1 MPPKQPMGP
10 SSVAHLASKLLLS
23 DALSAVFRHNYLSS
37 PLSINI
43 INPPVPPGMT
53 RNSPLFQEI
62 VQKPFSQWSFPYQ
75 TPRVPELPMQSIMC
89 TWTHTHTHESAYT
102 HDIIH
107 THTPLHNT
115 HTHIHES
122 SYIVLHNIIHTHT
135 HTHVCKCIHTHTH
148 TTLHTHS
155 HTTTHTHT
163 HTHTHSHTH
172 TL

>member
-135 HTHVCKCIHTHTH
+135 HTHTHVCKCIHLSLIHI
-148 TTLHTHS
+148 
-155 HTTTHTHT
+155 
-163 HTHTHSHTH
+163 
-172 TL
+172 